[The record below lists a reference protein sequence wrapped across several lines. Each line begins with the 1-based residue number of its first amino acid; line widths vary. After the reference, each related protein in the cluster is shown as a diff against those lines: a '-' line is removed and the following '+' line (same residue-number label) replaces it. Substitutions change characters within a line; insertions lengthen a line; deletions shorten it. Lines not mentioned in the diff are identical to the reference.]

1 MLCIDTSSMIAFL
14 EGGSGRDIDWV
25 DHALSEQIG
34 AFSPVTLTELLSDPK
49 LPSSVRKL
57 ILDIPLLS
65 LLDGFWERAASLRAK
80 VLARGQKARL
90 ADTLIA
96 QTCLDCQ
103 APLITRDHDF
113 KVFHTVAKLKLV

>member
-14 EGGSGRDIDWV
+14 EGASGRDIDWV

-49 LPSSVRKL
+49 LPPSVRKL

-65 LLDGFWERAASLRAK
+65 LTEGFWQRIRASRSGGLRTPFRTTNKATGNYDHE
-80 VLARGQKARL
+80 LLLRGWR
-90 ADTLIA
+90 
-96 QTCLDCQ
+96 
-103 APLITRDHDF
+103 
-113 KVFHTVAKLKLV
+113 